1 MLKLF
6 YLKSNDGEIADIYAF
21 SLEEA
26 INRAVSV
33 LGGNP
38 KDWHE
43 RF

>member
-1 MLKLF
+1 MKLF
-6 YLKSNDGEIADIYAF
+6 YLKNNDGEIADIYAF

-26 INRAVSV
+26 INRAVSFF
-33 LGGNP
+33 GGDS